1 MISYDLPDFASR
13 LFSGAAQLT
22 ANAGHVPISFF
33 DVLTTLMEGTMDGEP
48 DRIMAMQGE
57 SLVSRFAWCM
67 MALFGVVVVL
77 LLLNLLIAR
86 FAKTFDL
93 VHEDL
98 AGTFQVA
105 FARVAIKGAG
115 LQAIPPPFNLV
126 RGLVL
131 ALYAAADTL
140 GDLARLGLRAW
151 CNHAA
156 FESLRDE
163 TSISQDQTA
172 SIVAFLKKA
181 TSPGVHLYPH
191 VVEAWVKLHQ
201 HDYSRDERWRTNM
214 NKKLGAVEDE
224 VRGLGQKVGAM
235 HTALE
240 QMLQNQER
248 ILASQHAAATAGPR
262 AQPPHC

>member
-131 ALYAAADTL
+131 LST
-140 GDLARLGLRAW
+140 RRPTR
-151 CNHAA
+151 
-156 FESLRDE
+156 S
-163 TSISQDQTA
+163 
-172 SIVAFLKKA
+172 A
-181 TSPGVHLYPH
+181 TSRASGCARGATTRP
-191 VVEAWVKLHQ
+191 
-201 HDYSRDERWRTNM
+201 SRASETRRASRRT
-214 NKKLGAVEDE
+214 
-224 VRGLGQKVGAM
+224 R
-235 HTALE
+235 
-240 QMLQNQER
+240 R
-248 ILASQHAAATAGPR
+248 PR
-262 AQPPHC
+262 